1 MRLANKVAIITGGT
15 GNLGAIQAR
24 RFASEGASIIIADI
38 DSAKGKQI
46 QRKIQNDY
54 GNVIFT
60 YLDVTKESSW
70 IELINKTE
78 QLFGLPTILVQNAGI
93 YRSGKILDT
102 EGKQWDS
109 IMNVNAKGVFLGTK
123 SVLPK
128 MIAAGGGSIVNISS
142 TAGILGSRISTAYNP
157 SKAAVRVFTKSTAL
171 QYAKN
176 NVRANSIHPGPVES
190 EMLSQVYPDKNL
202 KRNREIE
209 IPLGRF
215 ASAND
220 VCNAALFLA
229 SDESSYM
236 TGSEL
241 VVDGGLTAQ

>member
-46 QRKIQNDY
+46 QRNIQNDY

-202 KRNREIE
+202 KRKRGIE

>member
-15 GNLGAIQAR
+15 GNLGAIQVR
-24 RFASEGASIIIADI
+24 KFASEGASVIIADI
-38 DSAKGKQI
+38 DSVSGKQI
-46 QRKIQNDY
+46 EREVQNDY
-54 GNVIFT
+54 GNAIFK

-70 IELINKTE
+70 KDLIKKTVRS
-78 QLFGLPTILVQNAGI
+78 FGLPTILVQNAGI
-93 YRSGKILDT
+93 YRSGKILETDGV
-102 EGKQWDS
+102 EWDS

-128 MIAAGGGSIVNISS
+128 MIYARGGSIVNISS
-142 TAGILGSRISTAYNP
+142 TAGIIGSRLSTAYNP
-157 SKAAVRVFTKSTAL
+157 SKAAVRIFTKSTAL
-171 QYAKN
+171 QHAKD

-190 EMLSQVYPDKNL
+190 DMLSQVYPDKKL
-202 KRNREIE
+202 KRERGSE

-215 ASAND
+215 ANPID

>member
-46 QRKIQNDY
+46 QRNIQSDY

>member
-46 QRKIQNDY
+46 QRNIQNDY

>member
-102 EGKQWDS
+102 EEKQWDS

-202 KRNREIE
+202 KRKRGIE

>member
-46 QRKIQNDY
+46 QRNIQNDY

-102 EGKQWDS
+102 EEKQWDS

-202 KRNREIE
+202 KRKRGIE

>member
-46 QRKIQNDY
+46 QRNIQNDY

-102 EGKQWDS
+102 EEKQWDS

-202 KRNREIE
+202 K
-209 IPLGRF
+209 L
-215 ASAND
+215 
-220 VCNAALFLA
+220 
-229 SDESSYM
+229 
-236 TGSEL
+236 
-241 VVDGGLTAQ
+241 